1 MTTTN
6 TNNFSV
12 KALIAKY
19 RNFVKE
25 NCKKQISN
33 SVNVDPNGHI
43 YDINVST
50 PKSEY
55 DFHPD
60 RQLITYLYLYVTGK
74 DTDKEVEEIMSD
86 YAKIYH
92 HEALNEDE
100 TRYLCN
106 HFAETAEELI
116 RHGKSLGFGPE
127 DWREWGES
135 DDPHDIFSKEER
147 LQLIKKIIQP
157 KENETVFF
165 CNSGCDVAELFP
177 NSKVEGKF
185 SGVVD
190 DGLKEQ
196 VDYALAKIW
205 AFSKKLDVDLGIAWE
220 ATEGPDEYGVCEAD
234 SVSPLTNNNSID
246 YIVYGANDN
255 HFDFSAISS
264 LYDAL
269 SPTGKMLIFTSFED
283 MACKEGDV
291 FDFKK
296 RIVEDKALASIIS
309 YEENSTFFQVKNHEI
324 LLVIDKSL
332 HHNVNVIS
340 GINNLD
346 TIIPFDTLE
355 ANLLWPG
362 YYLADKP
369 QDGISLSSIADI
381 EILKEAI
388 DSSFVENFKIKMEMP
403 IPTLSNFST
412 EYKDANLYNK
422 IKKMKLFKD
431 PQFDDVRSFIHQ
443 LRQPCVLLYGNG
455 EIMGGYFL
463 SIPDSGICSFRQIA
477 CIVPKEG
484 IDVRYL
490 CALLLSPTMSKQI
503 NVLCDNKVGT
513 YTLSTVF
520 DKIIVPN
527 HKDSERLRY
536 LSEAN
541 YDALVST
548 QNELKQELQDYNK
561 AVRMRKHALTQ
572 SISAIQSS
580 FETLN
585 LFRKRNK
592 GIIRDNDRVS
602 RILKTSVSDL
612 FESISQTL
620 KDLMP
625 VIDHIADVEY
635 TFGKPEWI
643 DPEQFIREYIAK
655 NKSGWLNFSPDT
667 SLLLANKADGNL
679 IDPATQ
685 KILIK
690 NGEAI
695 HKLYFSKKALE
706 RVFDNIVS
714 NAISHG
720 FTSEGREDYKLRFTW
735 KIMDNMLQI
744 IIENNGTHIPED
756 REPSELLKFGVS
768 MALHQNGHNGIG
780 CDEINQIM
788 QKYEGNVRIVSEP
801 NDEFAVK
808 YILTFQTNNYNT
820 LNYEKP

>member
-255 HFDFSAISS
+255 HFDFSVLTS

-269 SPTGKMLIFTSFED
+269 SPSGKMLIFTSFED
-283 MACKEGDV
+283 MACKEGDI

-296 RIVEDKALASIIS
+296 RIVEDNTLASIVS
-309 YEENSTFFQVKNHEI
+309 YEENDSFFQMSNREI
-324 LLVIDKSL
+324 LLVIDKSA
-332 HHNVNVIS
+332 HHNVKVIS

-346 TIIPFDTLE
+346 TVIPFDTLE
-355 ANLLWPG
+355 ADLLWPG
-362 YYLADKP
+362 YYLSDKP
-369 QDGISLSSIADI
+369 QNGISLSSIADI
-381 EILKEAI
+381 EILQKDI
-388 DSSFVENFKIKMEMP
+388 DSSFVENYKKKLEMP
-403 IPTLSNFST
+403 IPTLSNLST
-412 EYKDANLYNK
+412 EYKDANLCN
-422 IKKMKLFKD
+422 KKMKLVKD
-431 PQFDDVRSFIHQ
+431 QQFDDARSFIHQ
-443 LRQPCVLLYGNG
+443 LRRPCVLLYGKG
-455 EIMGGYFL
+455 ELKGGYVP
-463 SIPDSGICSFRQIA
+463 SIPDCGICSFRQIA
-477 CIVPKEG
+477 CLVPKEG

-490 CALLLSPTMSKQI
+490 CALLLSPTMSIQI
-503 NVLCDNKVGT
+503 NVLCDNNVGT
-513 YTLSTVF
+513 YTMSTVF

-527 HKDSERLRY
+527 HNDNERLRY
-536 LSEAN
+536 LSDAN
-541 YDALVST
+541 YDALVSA
-548 QNELKQELQDYNK
+548 QNELHQELQDYNK

-580 FETLN
+580 FDTLN

-592 GIIRDNDRVS
+592 GILRNNDIVS
-602 RILKTSVSDL
+602 RITKATVGEI
-612 FESISQTL
+612 FESINQRL
-620 KDLMP
+620 NYLMP
-625 VIDHIADVEY
+625 AIDRIAEIDY
-635 TFGKPEWI
+635 TSKVVGWI
-643 DPEQFIREYIAK
+643 FHLTPVCYWPIK
-655 NKSGWLNFSPDT
+655 
-667 SLLLANKADGNL
+667 L
-679 IDPATQ
+679 IT
-685 KILIK
+685 IL
-690 NGEAI
+690 
-695 HKLYFSKKALE
+695 
-706 RVFDNIVS
+706 
-714 NAISHG
+714 
-720 FTSEGREDYKLRFTW
+720 
-735 KIMDNMLQI
+735 
-744 IIENNGTHIPED
+744 
-756 REPSELLKFGVS
+756 
-768 MALHQNGHNGIG
+768 
-780 CDEINQIM
+780 
-788 QKYEGNVRIVSEP
+788 
-801 NDEFAVK
+801 
-808 YILTFQTNNYNT
+808 
-820 LNYEKP
+820 

>member
-1 MTTTN
+1 
-6 TNNFSV
+6 
-12 KALIAKY
+12 
-19 RNFVKE
+19 
-25 NCKKQISN
+25 
-33 SVNVDPNGHI
+33 
-43 YDINVST
+43 
-50 PKSEY
+50 
-55 DFHPD
+55 
-60 RQLITYLYLYVTGK
+60 
-74 DTDKEVEEIMSD
+74 
-86 YAKIYH
+86 
-92 HEALNEDE
+92 
-100 TRYLCN
+100 
-106 HFAETAEELI
+106 
-116 RHGKSLGFGPE
+116 
-127 DWREWGES
+127 
-135 DDPHDIFSKEER
+135 
-147 LQLIKKIIQP
+147 
-157 KENETVFF
+157 
-165 CNSGCDVAELFP
+165 
-177 NSKVEGKF
+177 
-185 SGVVD
+185 
-190 DGLKEQ
+190 
-196 VDYALAKIW
+196 
-205 AFSKKLDVDLGIAWE
+205 
-220 ATEGPDEYGVCEAD
+220 
-234 SVSPLTNNNSID
+234 
-246 YIVYGANDN
+246 
-255 HFDFSAISS
+255 
-264 LYDAL
+264 
-269 SPTGKMLIFTSFED
+269 

-422 IKKMKLFKD
+422 IKKMKLVKD

-527 HKDSERLRY
+527 HNDSERLRY

>member
-255 HFDFSAISS
+255 HFDFSVLTS

-269 SPTGKMLIFTSFED
+269 SPSGKMLIFTSFED
-283 MACKEGDV
+283 MACKEGDI

-296 RIVEDKALASIIS
+296 RIVEDNTL
-309 YEENSTFFQVKNHEI
+309 
-324 LLVIDKSL
+324 
-332 HHNVNVIS
+332 
-340 GINNLD
+340 
-346 TIIPFDTLE
+346 PFDTLE
-355 ANLLWPG
+355 ADLLWPG
-362 YYLADKP
+362 YYLSDKP
-369 QDGISLSSIADI
+369 QNGISLSSIADI
-381 EILKEAI
+381 EILQKDI
-388 DSSFVENFKIKMEMP
+388 DSSFVENYKKKLEMP
-403 IPTLSNFST
+403 IPTLSNLST
-412 EYKDANLYNK
+412 EYKDANLCN
-422 IKKMKLFKD
+422 KKMKLVKD
-431 PQFDDVRSFIHQ
+431 QQFDDARSFIHQ
-443 LRQPCVLLYGNG
+443 LRRPCVLLYGKG
-455 EIMGGYFL
+455 ELKGGYVP
-463 SIPDSGICSFRQIA
+463 SIPDCGICSFRQIA
-477 CIVPKEG
+477 CLVPKEG

-490 CALLLSPTMSKQI
+490 CALLLSPTMSIQI
-503 NVLCDNKVGT
+503 NVLCDNNVGT
-513 YTLSTVF
+513 YTMSTVF

-527 HKDSERLRY
+527 HNDNERLRY
-536 LSEAN
+536 LSDAN
-541 YDALVST
+541 YDALVSA
-548 QNELKQELQDYNK
+548 QNELHQELQDYNK
-561 AVRMRKHALTQ
+561 AAAYYQLAANQGNEDALG
-572 SISAIQSS
+572 
-580 FETLN
+580 FLN
-585 LFRKRNK
+585 ELV
-592 GIIRDNDRVS
+592 G
-602 RILKTSVSDL
+602 KTFSD
-612 FESISQTL
+612 
-620 KDLMP
+620 D
-625 VIDHIADVEY
+625 DIAV
-635 TFGKPEWI
+635 
-643 DPEQFIREYIAK
+643 
-655 NKSGWLNFSPDT
+655 
-667 SLLLANKADGNL
+667 
-679 IDPATQ
+679 
-685 KILIK
+685 
-690 NGEAI
+690 
-695 HKLYFSKKALE
+695 
-706 RVFDNIVS
+706 V
-714 NAISHG
+714 
-720 FTSEGREDYKLRFTW
+720 
-735 KIMDNMLQI
+735 
-744 IIENNGTHIPED
+744 
-756 REPSELLKFGVS
+756 
-768 MALHQNGHNGIG
+768 
-780 CDEINQIM
+780 
-788 QKYEGNVRIVSEP
+788 
-801 NDEFAVK
+801 
-808 YILTFQTNNYNT
+808 
-820 LNYEKP
+820 

>member
-255 HFDFSAISS
+255 HFDFSVLTS

-269 SPTGKMLIFTSFED
+269 SPSGKMLIFTSFED
-283 MACKEGDV
+283 MACKEGDI

-296 RIVEDKALASIIS
+296 RIVEDNNLTSIIS
-309 YEENSTFFQVKNHEI
+309 YEENDPFFQMTSHEI
-324 LLVIDKSL
+324 LLVIEKSA
-332 HHNVNVIS
+332 HQNVNIIS
-340 GINNLD
+340 GINNID
-346 TIIPFDTLE
+346 TVIPFDKLE
-355 ANLLWPG
+355 ADLLWPG

-381 EILKEAI
+381 EIFKEAI
-388 DSSFVENFKIKMEMP
+388 DSSFVENYKEKMEMP

-412 EYKDANLYNK
+412 EYKDANLCD
-422 IKKMKLFKD
+422 KKMKLVKN
-431 PQFDDVRSFIHQ
+431 PQFDDARSFIHQ
-443 LRQPCVLLYGNG
+443 LRQPCILLYGKG
-455 EIMGGYFL
+455 EIKGGYFL
-463 SIPDSGICSFRQIA
+463 SIPESGICSFRVIA
-477 CIVPKEG
+477 CIAPKEG

-503 NVLCDNKVGT
+503 NVLCDNNVGT

-527 HKDSERLRY
+527 HNDNERLRY
-536 LSEAN
+536 LSDAN

-548 QNELKQELQDYNK
+548 KNELKQEMQDFSS
-561 AVRMRKHALTQ
+561 AVRMRKHALSQ
-572 SISAIQSS
+572 STSSIQSA

-585 LFRKRNK
+585 RFRKKNK
-592 GIIRDNDRVS
+592 GILRDDDNVS
-602 RILKTSVSDL
+602 RLTKTTVGNL
-612 FESISQTL
+612 FESISQRL

-625 VIDHIADVEY
+625 AIDQIADVEY
-635 TFGKPEWI
+635 TYGMPEWI

-655 NKSGWLNFSPDT
+655 NESNWLDFSPDT
-667 SLLLANKADGNL
+667 CLLLANKADSN
-679 IDPATQ
+679 IKNPATQ
-685 KILIK
+685 KIVIK

-695 HKLYFSKKALE
+695 HKLYFPKKALE
-706 RVFDNIVS
+706 RIFDNIVS
-714 NAISHG
+714 NAVSHG
-720 FTSEGREDYKLRFTW
+720 FTNKERDDYKLRFSW
-735 KIMDNMLQI
+735 RIMDNTLQI

-756 REPSELLKFGVS
+756 REPSELLKYGVS
-768 MALHQNGHNGIG
+768 TALHQNGHNGIG

-788 QKYEGNVRIVSEP
+788 HKYDGNVRIVSEP
-801 NDEFAVK
+801 QDEFTVK
-808 YILTFQTNNYNT
+808 YFLTFQTNYFNT
-820 LNYEKP
+820 NNYE